1 VLLALRE
8 DIIEEKPLK
17 IDKRH
22 EKMLSWFGEWG
33 LENETVT

>member
-1 VLLALRE
+1 LIDIKRDIGVLLALRE

-22 EKMLSWFGEWG
+22 EKVLSWFG
-33 LENETVT
+33 